1 MTTPSD
7 AGILR
12 QIKARL
18 SLRPPQADALD
29 ALASILATPPL
40 DDRPLRG
47 DADPA
52 DALAAVQA
60 LYPRVEDFERDFPS
74 LCFALATGVGKT
86 RLMGAFIAY
95 LALSGRSR
103 NFFVLAPNTT
113 IYDKLQADFQ
123 PTGAKYVFRGIAE
136 FASVPPLLVT
146 GDTWDQGRGVRGADL
161 FGAIIINLFNVGKID
176 KDKGRV
182 RKPHELVGEGYEGYF
197 GYLASLPDLVLLMDE
212 AHRYRATAGRGAIA
226 DLKPAL
232 GLELTAT
239 PKSVGARSANFRN
252 VVLDYPLSQ
261 AMVDGFVKEPVVAT
275 RKDFRPDGLS
285 IEQLERIKLEDG
297 IHCHEAVKA
306 ELATYAQASGQ
317 RLVHPF
323 MLVVAQD
330 TTHAGAIRSVIE
342 DDTFFAGRYRGRVI
356 EVHSALRGEESEEA
370 TARLLAVEKDGATDV
385 VIHVNKLK
393 EGWDVSNLFTIVPL
407 RTSASAILTE
417 QTLGRG
423 LRLPFGRRTGVEA
436 VDRLTVVA
444 HEEFDKV
451 VAAARD
457 PGSLIRKGITVGTGG
472 DVSPEAP
479 VVIDTPSWAEAV
491 LTGTVTTAGPVVEGF
506 SEAPQSAYVFD
517 TQAEREAAGLVLRV
531 IGDRFE
537 RTSRGGVAD
546 LQTPEVQAAIARQVT
561 DAMAPAQGTL
571 PGTAPAI
578 DLARVIAKVADTLV
592 ELTISIPQIVV
603 VPTNDVT
610 FGYHDFDLVGLDGIR
625 FQPLDE
631 AILLQKLRTEERSFL
646 ERPNE
651 AAREPRVEN
660 YVIRHL
666 IDLPQVDYDTHA
678 DLLQKLA
685 GQMVSHLRSYLP
697 DEDAVENVLRAYGQE
712 IAAFVFGQM
721 ASHEWTTATT
731 FEARVTRG
739 FQLLRPARDV
749 APGGIVRDFRQ
760 AVTPVSETRR
770 HVFGGFARCCYS
782 RQRFQSDPERRF
794 AVLIDRDEPSVR
806 RWMKPGPGGFQIRT
820 RSGDAYEPDFVVE
833 TATEK
838 LIVEVKR
845 RDEMADPIVQ
855 EKARAALTWVGHA
868 NVASDAQAKPWCYVL
883 LPHDDIVPSATLAG
897 LVARHVMMPLSTA

>member
-1 MTTPSD
+1 MAAIPD
-7 AGILR
+7 APILR

-29 ALASILATPPL
+29 TLAAILDAPPL
-40 DDRPLRG
+40 DARPLRG
-47 DADPA
+47 DVDPA
-52 DALAAVQA
+52 AALAAVQA
-60 LYPRVEDFERDFPS
+60 LFPRVQDFERDFPS

-95 LALSGRSR
+95 LALTGRSR

-113 IYDKLQADFQ
+113 IYEKLQADFQ

-136 FASVPPLLVT
+136 FAATPPLLVT

-161 FGAIIINLFNVGKID
+161 FGGVVVNLFNVGKID

-182 RKPHELVGEGYEGYF
+182 RRLHEVIGDSYF
-197 GYLASLPDLVLLMDE
+197 GYLAGLPDLVLLMDE
-212 AHRYRATAGRGAIA
+212 AHRYRASAGRGAIA

-239 PKSVGARSANFRN
+239 PKSVGARSADFRN
-252 VVLDYPLSQ
+252 VVIEYPLGQ
-261 AMVDGFVKEPVVAT
+261 AMADGFVKEPVVAT

-285 IEQLERIKLEDG
+285 TRQLERIKLEDG

-306 ELATYAQASGQ
+306 ELATHAQASGQ
-317 RLVHPF
+317 PFVHPF

-330 TTHAGAIRSVIE
+330 TAHAGSIRGAIE
-342 DDTFFAGRYRGRVI
+342 ADDFFAGRYRGRVI
-356 EVHSALRGEESEEA
+356 EVHSALTGEESEKA
-370 TARLLAVEKDGATDV
+370 TAELLAVERSGTTDV

-423 LRLPFGRRTGVEA
+423 LRLPFGRRTGIEA

-457 PGSLIRKGITVGTGG
+457 PRSLIRKGITVGVGG
-472 DVSPEAP
+472 DVSPETP
-479 VVIDTPSWAEAV
+479 VVIDTPSLAEIV
-491 LTGTVTTAGPVVEGF
+491 LTGSGATVGAAGGF
-506 SEAPQSAYVFD
+506 TDAPQAAYVLD
-517 TQAEREAAGLVLRV
+517 TPAEREVAGLALRV

-537 RTSRGGVAD
+537 RSSRGGVAD
-546 LQTPEVQAAIARQVT
+546 LANPEVQVAIARQVA
-561 DAMAPAQGTL
+561 DAMAPAQGL
-571 PGTAPAI
+571 LCGTEPAI
-578 DLARVIAKVADTLV
+578 DLARVVAKVAETLA

-603 VPTNDVT
+603 VPTGEVT
-610 FGYHDFDLVGLDGIR
+610 FGYRDFDLVGLDGIR

-631 AILLQKLRTEERSFL
+631 AILLQKLRTDERSFL
-646 ERPNE
+646 ERSSE
-651 AAREPRVEN
+651 AAREPRPEN
-660 YVIRHL
+660 YVVRHL

-678 DLLQKLA
+678 ELLQKLA
-685 GQMVSHLRSYLP
+685 GQVVSHLRSYLP
-697 DEDAVENVLRAYGQE
+697 DEEAVENVLRAFGRE

-721 ASHEWTTATT
+721 ASHEWTTATA

-739 FQLLRPARDV
+739 FQMLRPTRDA
-749 APGGIVRDFRQ
+749 APGGIVRDFQ
-760 AVTPVSETRR
+760 QPVTPVSETRR
-770 HVFGGFARCCYS
+770 HVFGGFAKCCYP

-794 AVLIDRDEPSVR
+794 AVLIDRHEPSVR

-820 RSGDAYEPDFVVE
+820 RGGGAYEPDFVVE
-833 TATEK
+833 TTGEK
-838 LIVEVKR
+838 LIVEVKAR
-845 RDEMADPIVQ
+845 NELTDPIVQ
-855 EKARAALTWVGHA
+855 EKARAALTWVGYA
-868 NVASDAQAKPWCYVL
+868 NAAPVGDGKPWRYVL

-897 LVARHVMMPLSTA
+897 LAARNVMEPLRAA